1 MSKVYERL
9 LKCYQCFK
17 EKIDFTPKIALI
29 LGSGLGDYA
38 EQADIKAVL
47 DYKDIEGFPVSTAPG
62 HKGRF
67 VFGYV
72 GGVPVV
78 IMQGRV
84 HYEDDG
90 CRGIVPYQCGRR
102 RELAV

>member
-78 IMQGRV
+78 IMQT
-84 HYEDDG
+84 YEDDG